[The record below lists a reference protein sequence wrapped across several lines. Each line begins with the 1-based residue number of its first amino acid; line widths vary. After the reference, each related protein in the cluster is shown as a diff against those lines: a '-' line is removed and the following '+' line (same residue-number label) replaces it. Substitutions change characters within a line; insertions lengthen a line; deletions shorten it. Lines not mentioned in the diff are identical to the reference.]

1 MLRTRDEKINVRKSR
16 SMYMEMMQQFDE
28 RALNGDSVGKMRK
41 RSKDKLLI
49 IQGFYS
55 ILLIETEENII

>member
-1 MLRTRDEKINVRKSR
+1 
-16 SMYMEMMQQFDE
+16 MYMEMMQQFDE